1 MRAIC
6 PKPYHCGKFI
16 DKYFRYAYKKEYVH
30 RENNPV
36 KRLKALI
43 MVNTQNSN
51 THAFY
56 TPARLGPILFL
67 ALLFFLSFIARVV
80 LSPLM
85 PAIETELSIS
95 HSQAG
100 ALFLFMSLG
109 YFIALLGSGF
119 LSARITH
126 KYSIVVST
134 TVVGVALLVIAS
146 SRDLLALRA
155 AIFFLGMAAGLY
167 LPSGMTTIT
176 DMVDSRHWG
185 KSVSIHEIA
194 PNLGFVAAPIIAE
207 ILMLWFSWR
216 VVPTV
221 IGYAAIC
228 IGLLFARVGKWGN
241 FPGHPPSFS
250 AVKCVFAKKS
260 FWIMVGLFGLAISST
275 MGIYTMLPLYLIKE
289 IDMSGGLAN
298 SLISLSRLAGMGTA
312 LISGWATD
320 RFGAART
327 IMWGFL
333 LTGITTILL
342 GMVASKSTAAVMV
355 FLQAILAT
363 IYFPAGFTALSS
375 LFTADIRNVAISF
388 TIPFAFVFGSGIVP
402 SMIGYTGDMG
412 AFSTGFAITGMMILA
427 GAALPLFLKLTPDP
441 SC

>member
-1 MRAIC
+1 MGPSAGVR
-6 PKPYHCGKFI
+6 KRNCG
-16 DKYFRYAYKKEYVH
+16 
-30 RENNPV
+30 NNLI
-36 KRLKALI
+36 KRLKVRI
-43 MVNTQNSN
+43 MANTQNSN

-56 TPARLGPILFL
+56 TAARLGPILFL

-85 PAIETELSIS
+85 PAIETELHIS

-100 ALFLFMSLG
+100 ALFLFMSVG

-134 TVVGVALLVIAS
+134 TVVGVALLVIAA
-146 SRDLLALRA
+146 SRDLCALRA

-167 LPSGMTTIT
+167 LPSGMTTLT
-176 DMVDSRHWG
+176 DMVDSSHWG
-185 KSVSIHEIA
+185 KAVSIHEIA
-194 PNLGFVAAPIIAE
+194 PNLGFVAAPLIAE

-221 IGYAAIC
+221 IGCAAIC
-228 IGLLFARVGKWGN
+228 IGLLFARLSRWGN
-241 FPGHPPSFS
+241 FPGQPPSLAS
-250 AVKCVFAKKS
+250 AKCVFAQKS
-260 FWIMVGLFGLAISST
+260 FWIMVVLFGLAISST
-275 MGIYTMLPLYLIKE
+275 MGVYTMLPLYLIKE
-289 IDMSGGLAN
+289 IGMSGGLAN

-342 GMVASKSTAAVMV
+342 GMAASKSMAAVMV
-355 FLQAILAT
+355 CLQAVLAT

-388 TIPFAFVFGSGIVP
+388 TIPFAFVFGSGVIP
-402 SMIGYTGDMG
+402 SMIGLTGDMG
-412 AFSTGFAITGMMILA
+412 SFSIGFAITGTLILA
-427 GAALPLFLKLTPDP
+427 GAILPLFLKLKPHP
-441 SC
+441 VC